1 MAGNKPISDAA
12 FAPETDVTLISGLAG
27 FKSGTPNTN
36 VKISGTDLKNSVL
49 LGAVTSFTNAFG
61 TFVTGTVNSSATG
74 AVNIGS
80 LDLSAT
86 GTTDS
91 TTFLRG
97 DNTWAVP
104 PNDNDNTTY
113 TYASTQSSAGSDDD
127 PFLTL
132 TGSDASIDN
141 IKLIGGTSI
150 GISRNTAGDE
160 VTITYTGT
168 DSDTTYDLGTAS
180 QTTFGQIDLTGSDGT
195 TDSVT
200 LTGAG
205 TVSVT
210 SDAAGAITI
219 TGAAGSASAFTNKT
233 GGATIDWD
241 YATDGPNIKL
251 TMTSGEENAL
261 VVSDI
266 NEFPDGSSGF
276 LILDPVNTT
285 TYRLPSEDYG
295 SDTGIQSLVTNGDP
309 FTNGSNPVRLQWV
322 YDGSTFWFDIDTN
335 MIEPIYPPTVEFDST
350 NLIGFWHPRSY
361 PQATIGQ
368 VNGSAWPVLPA
379 TSATIGDL
387 VPGGIG
393 STFEYYPNTA
403 TTPAYFSFGGT
414 SNRFSKNI
422 AGSVTAVASASF
434 YFQQPADAGDCGLI
448 DFYDG
453 SGIYTEC
460 LYLIDR
466 EFSLYTPGFT
476 FGYPQ
481 LINYTGTG
489 GANLLNDWI
498 FCTVAIDNV
507 SNEITLWVG
516 TQASLDAA
524 VAAGGAT
531 AWNYDGTLGNTVN
544 VDANGLY
551 KEVASVT
558 ISELTW
564 DRIFYGNSAANSE
577 SSECHMGMLG
587 IYDVLLNDAAV
598 TTNWVD
604 SRGTYFI
611 T

>member
-1 MAGNKPISDAA
+1 MANAKISDNSV
-12 FAPETDVTLISGLAG
+12 FIPETSDVRNIGGLAG
-27 FKSGTPNTN
+27 F
-36 VKISGTDLKNSVL
+36 
-49 LGAVTSFTNAFG
+49 
-61 TFVTGTVNSSATG
+61 
-74 AVNIGS
+74 
-80 LDLSAT
+80 
-86 GTTDS
+86 
-91 TTFLRG
+91 
-97 DNTWAVP
+97 
-104 PNDNDNTTY
+104 
-113 TYASTQSSAGSDDD
+113 
-127 PFLTL
+127 
-132 TGSDASIDN
+132 TGSDNAKITGQFLAQSVVNESGSGVGINDGSGNINSRVAFYGVGNPSDTLAGAEGFQYYSANSANSTPASLQLGVAGGNQYDAGNLILLGN
-141 IKLIGGTSI
+141 YIGGSTSPKVEFRANDAADPNDFKSFVI
-150 GISRNTAGDE
+150 TPSDNATDDQTWILPEALPTAGQVLEANAIATND
-160 VTITYTGT
+160 
-168 DSDTTYDLGTAS
+168 
-180 QTTFGQIDLTGSDGT
+180 
-195 TDSVT
+195 VT
-200 LTGAG
+200 L
-205 TVSVT
+205 SWVT
-210 SDAAGAITI
+210 PASG
-219 TGAAGSASAFTNKT
+219 GPSAFTNKA

-393 STFEYYPNTA
+393 ATFEYYPNTP

-434 YFQQPADAGDCGLI
+434 YFQQPADTGDCGLI

-460 LYLIDR
+460 LYLINR

-481 LINYTGTG
+481 LIDYTGTG

-564 DRIFYGNSAANSE
+564 DRIFYGNSAANNE

-598 TTNWVD
+598 ATNWVD

>member
-1 MAGNKPISDAA
+1 MANEKISSFDDLTTAGITLSQVEGVAA
-12 FAPETDVTLISGLAG
+12 YYDNTGTL
-27 FKSGTPNTN
+27 TN
-36 VKISGTDLKNSVL
+36 VRFSGDDLGIESILKVSD
-49 LGAVTSFTNAFG
+49 TTNAGQEIIF
-61 TFVTGTVNSSATG
+61 TGDGV
-74 AVNIGS
+74 IQ
-80 LDLSAT
+80 T
-86 GTTDS
+86 GTTTYS
-91 TTFLRG
+91 AAG
-97 DNTWAVP
+97 II
-104 PNDNDNTTY
+104 DNTTGGGFSV
-113 TYASTQSSAGSDDD
+113 TRVNGGDMQFTSNFGNIIFSTPGVGLGFKTQFFNDVIFNSDVYDSGVSAGTAGQVLSSNGVGNGVEWIDQSSGGS
-127 PFLTL
+127 
-132 TGSDASIDN
+132 
-141 IKLIGGTSI
+141 
-150 GISRNTAGDE
+150 
-160 VTITYTGT
+160 
-168 DSDTTYDLGTAS
+168 
-180 QTTFGQIDLTGSDGT
+180 
-195 TDSVT
+195 
-200 LTGAG
+200 
-205 TVSVT
+205 
-210 SDAAGAITI
+210 
-219 TGAAGSASAFTNKT
+219 SAFTNKA

-261 VVSDI
+261 IVSDI

-322 YDGSTFWFDIDTN
+322 YDGTTFWFDIDTN

-393 STFEYYPNTA
+393 ATFEFYPKTP

-414 SNRFSKNI
+414 SNRMSKNI
-422 AGSVTAVASASF
+422 AGSVTAAASASF
-434 YFQQPADAGDCGLI
+434 YFQQPADTGDCGLI

-460 LYLIDR
+460 LYLINR
-466 EFSLYTPGFT
+466 EFSLYTPSFT

-481 LINYTGTG
+481 LIDYTGTG

-498 FCTVAIDNV
+498 FCTVAINNV

-531 AWNYDGTLGNTVN
+531 NWNYDGTLGNTVA

-564 DRIFYGNSAANSE
+564 DRIFYGNSAANTE

-587 IYDVLLNDAAV
+587 IYDVVLNDAAV
-598 TTNWVD
+598 ATNWVD